1 MKIKTTIRPNVT
13 SPKKLKRPFRR
24 LWYSWIN
31 HTLMFP
37 NPHYYPMFNRYKSFW
52 MKVLYMNLFLRIIY
66 CVASLFSIHNIT
78 QKCTP
83 RISSVGLNDDF
94 HPPSKLLQS
103 WQNYETIETAILTG
117 DPLLRVFFSFRVKYK
132 KTNRFW
138 GNFPLFITLHETLP
152 RKSRIPA

>member
-1 MKIKTTIRPNVT
+1 
-13 SPKKLKRPFRR
+13 
-24 LWYSWIN
+24 
-31 HTLMFP
+31 
-37 NPHYYPMFNRYKSFW
+37 
-52 MKVLYMNLFLRIIY
+52 MNLFLRIIY

-117 DPLLRVFFSFRVKYK
+117 DPLLRVFFSVSES
-132 KTNRFW
+132 N
-138 GNFPLFITLHETLP
+138 I
-152 RKSRIPA
+152 RKLTGFEEIFHFSR